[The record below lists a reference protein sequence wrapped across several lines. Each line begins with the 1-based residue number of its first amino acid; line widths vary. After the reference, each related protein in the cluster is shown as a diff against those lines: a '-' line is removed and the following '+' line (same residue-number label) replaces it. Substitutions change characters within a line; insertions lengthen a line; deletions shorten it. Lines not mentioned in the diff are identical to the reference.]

1 MLRDEFPVTQ
11 SNPFSQESITESG
24 SHVSD
29 AGASDLARRF
39 GLGTAVALVVGETI
53 GVGIFLTPA
62 EMAKTLGSPF
72 WLLVVWLTM
81 GVCSMGGAL
90 CFGALA
96 ARYPQA
102 GGPYAYL
109 REAYGPRA
117 AFLYGWLSL
126 LVTDPGLT
134 AALAVGLAR
143 YVGHL
148 VSLPPWGH
156 KAVAITAIVVMASAS
171 MRRASL
177 ASQALS
183 ALAVLKLSLLGFLV
197 VWGFALGS
205 GDWSNL
211 MPFWSQRP
219 GSDPL
224 LAALAGGL
232 ILSFFSFGGWWD
244 ASKLAG
250 EVRDPERTVPAALVL
265 GVAIVTVV
273 YLLINTVFL
282 YLVPPAQIAS
292 DEAFA
297 ALAGKAL
304 FGRAGE
310 IIFATVVVVSVA
322 GSLTAVFIA
331 FPRVYYAMARD
342 GLFFRRFAAVDPQS
356 GTPAR
361 AVALQAGLAALL
373 VLSGTFNQILTY
385 FMVPTSAFLGF
396 TVTAVFVLRRGSP
409 TQPPLRAPGYPLSP
423 LLFQASNLV
432 QQVLLVVG
440 RPREALT
447 GLFIVL
453 LGVPVSWRVAGQ
465 RPSSTESPASIP
477 AGNVSVSALPLTES
491 AAASTMSTNP

>member
-1 MLRDEFPVTQ
+1 M
-11 SNPFSQESITESG
+11 TEVG
-24 SHVSD
+24 GHVSD
-29 AGASDLARRF
+29 TGGSELARRF
-39 GLGTAVALVVGETI
+39 GLATAVALVVGETI

-81 GVCSMGGAL
+81 AACAIAGAL

-109 REAYGPRA
+109 REAYGPRV

-148 VSLPPWGH
+148 VSLSYSGQ
-156 KAVAITAIVVMASAS
+156 KAVAIGAIIVMAGAS
-171 MRRASL
+171 MFRVSL
-177 ASQALS
+177 ASRLLG
-183 ALAVLKLSLLGFLV
+183 ALAVLKLGLLGFLV

-219 GSDPL
+219 GSDPFL
-224 LAALAGGL
+224 PALAGGL

-250 EVRDPERTVPAALVL
+250 EVRDPQRTVPVALVL

-273 YLLINTVFL
+273 YLAVNTVFL

-292 DEAFA
+292 DEVFA

-310 IIFATVVVVSVA
+310 IVFATVVVVSVA
-322 GSLTAVFIA
+322 GSLLAVFIA

-342 GLFFRRFAAVDPQS
+342 RLFFEVFAFVDPRQ

-361 AVALQAGLAALL
+361 AITLQAGLATLL
-373 VLSGTFNQILTY
+373 VLSGTFDQILTY
-385 FMVPTSAFLGF
+385 FMVPTIAFLGF
-396 TVTAVFVLRRGSP
+396 TVTAVFTLRRRSRL
-409 TQPPLRAPGYPLSP
+409 QLPLQTLGYPLSP
-423 LLFQASNLV
+423 LLFLASILALLF
-432 QQVLLVVG
+432 LLVSG

-447 GLFIVL
+447 GLFIVF
-453 LGVPVSWRVAGQ
+453 LGVPVSWRVAGLRRSPIE
-465 RPSSTESPASIP
+465 RPAYLPADDVPVPVLPSTDSST
-477 AGNVSVSALPLTES
+477 V
-491 AAASTMSTNP
+491 STMSTDP

>member
-1 MLRDEFPVTQ
+1 M
-11 SNPFSQESITESG
+11 TEG
-24 SHVSD
+24 GGHVSD
-29 AGASDLARRF
+29 TGGCDLARRF
-39 GLGTAVALVVGETI
+39 GLATAVALVVGETI

-72 WLLVVWLTM
+72 WLLVVWMLM
-81 GVCSMGGAL
+81 GACSMGGAL

-171 MRRASL
+171 MRRVSL
-177 ASQALS
+177 AFRVLG
-183 ALAVLKLSLLGFLV
+183 ALAVLKLGLLGFLV

-211 MPFWSQRP
+211 MPFCSQRP

-224 LAALAGGL
+224 LPALAGGL

-250 EVRDPERTVPAALVL
+250 EVRDPQRTLPAALVL

-310 IIFATVVVVSVA
+310 IVFAAVVVVSVA
-322 GSLTAVFIA
+322 GSLAAVFIA
-331 FPRVYYAMARD
+331 LPRVYYAMARD
-342 GLFFRRFAAVDPQS
+342 RLFFRAFAAVDPQW

-373 VLSGTFNQILTY
+373 VLSGTFDQILTY
-385 FMVPTSAFLGF
+385 FTVPTIAFLGF
-396 TVTAVFVLRRGSP
+396 TVTAVFVLRRGSA
-409 TQPPLRAPGYPLSP
+409 TRLPLQIPGYPLAP
-423 LLFQASNLV
+423 LLFLASIL
-432 QQVLLVVG
+432 VLLFLLISG

-465 RPSSTESPASIP
+465 RQTSIESASLAADDSAASALPSTESSR
-477 AGNVSVSALPLTES
+477 VSTI
-491 AAASTMSTNP
+491 STNP

>member
-1 MLRDEFPVTQ
+1 M
-11 SNPFSQESITESG
+11 TEG
-24 SHVSD
+24 GRHMSD
-29 AGASDLARRF
+29 TGGSDLARRF
-39 GLGTAVALVVGETI
+39 GLATAVALVVGETI

-81 GVCSMGGAL
+81 AACSIAGAL
-90 CFGALA
+90 CFGTLA
-96 ARYPQA
+96 ARYPQT

-148 VSLPPWGH
+148 VFLPPWGH
-156 KAVAITAIVVMASAS
+156 KAVAIVAIVAMASAS
-171 MRRASL
+171 MRRVSL
-177 ASQALS
+177 ASQVLG
-183 ALAVLKLSLLGFLV
+183 ALAVLKLGLLGFLV
-197 VWGFALGS
+197 VWGFAIGS

-224 LAALAGGL
+224 LPALAGGL

-250 EVRDPERTVPAALVL
+250 EVRDPQRTVPAALVL

-273 YLLINTVFL
+273 YLAVNTVFL

-310 IIFATVVVVSVA
+310 IVFATVVVVSVA
-322 GSLTAVFIA
+322 GSLAAVFIA

-342 GLFFRRFAAVDPQS
+342 RLFFRGFAAVDPQG

-361 AVALQAGLAALL
+361 AIALQAGLAALL

-385 FMVPTSAFLGF
+385 FMVPTIAFLGF
-396 TVTAVFVLRRGSP
+396 TITAVFVFRRGSS
-409 TQPPLRAPGYPLSP
+409 TQPPLLTPGYPVSP
-423 LLFQASNLV
+423 LLFLASIL
-432 QQVLLVVG
+432 VLLFLLIFDK
-440 RPREALT
+440 PREALT

-453 LGVPVSWRVAGQ
+453 LGVPVSWRVAGR
-465 RPSSTESPASIP
+465 RPSSTERAAALP

-491 AAASTMSTNP
+491 STVSTMSTNP